1 VRRLSTAIGGTFALC
16 LLWGSASAD
25 TIKLTAQM
33 APVTT
38 AVKDGKGMAALSVD
52 TAAKTVNWTIDYS
65 GVKPPAM
72 GAFMIPGPKPS
83 DDPTPLIIDMPANT
97 ASPLKGST
105 NLTDPQV
112 AGIQSGAWW
121 VMIGS
126 KAGPEIGGQIEKAP

>member
-1 VRRLSTAIGGTFALC
+1 MHRMTTAIGGAAALC
-16 LLWGSASAD
+16 LLWGAAAAD
-25 TIKLTAQM
+25 TVKLTAQM
-33 APVTT
+33 APMT
-38 AVKDGKGMAALSVD
+38 AEAKTGKGTAALSVD
-52 TAAKTVNWTIDYS
+52 TAAKTVDWTIDYS

-83 DDPTPLIIDMPANT
+83 DDPTPLMIDMPANP

-105 NLTDPQV
+105 RLTDPQV

-126 KAGPEIGGQIEKAP
+126 KAGPEIGGQIKKAP